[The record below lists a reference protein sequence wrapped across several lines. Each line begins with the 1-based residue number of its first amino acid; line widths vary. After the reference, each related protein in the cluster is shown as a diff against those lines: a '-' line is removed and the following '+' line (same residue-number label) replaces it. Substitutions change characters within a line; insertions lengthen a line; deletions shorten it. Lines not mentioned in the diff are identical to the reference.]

1 MSNRTY
7 RLVVGAFL
15 LFFLYFDLNL
25 GIYALIMV
33 LCLEGISNRLIPD
46 IINRRRYGDSLS
58 GNDENLAPIQ
68 NKSRFSF
75 SAERA
80 WRLIVALVLLLTSV
94 LFNVYFSDYFQLL
107 PAQFMEQ
114 FSYINWFFPWFLGFA
129 IFGAGI
135 SGVCPVLITVK
146 WFGFK

>member
-7 RLVVGAFL
+7 RLVVGAL
-15 LFFLYFDLNL
+15 LLVFLYFDVNA
-25 GIYALIMV
+25 GIYALIVMFSI
-33 LCLEGISNRLIPD
+33 EGLTNILIPD
-46 IINRRRYGDSLS
+46 VINRFRYKDGLS
-58 GNDENLAPIQ
+58 GNDENLAPIL

-80 WRLIVALVLLLTSV
+80 WRLVVAIMLLAAVV
-94 LFNVYFSDYFQLL
+94 LFNSDLSEYYQVL
-107 PAQFMEQ
+107 PVEFIDQ
-114 FSYINWFFPWFLGFA
+114 FSYINWFFPWFMGFA

-146 WFGFK
+146 WVGFK